1 MKTSNLEEEIKVLA
15 MKLDELHLPIPVFI
29 IWRDHTGK
37 PQYAEKGEH
46 PRSLIVSG
54 YTQVVRVTSDDV
66 IVAQFAVQDG
76 GLMDQVAIAKKAI
89 ESLTPLTYK
98 KEYVLDE

>member
-1 MKTSNLEEEIKVLA
+1 MSKKIEDTIETLAGRLDTSY
-15 MKLDELHLPIPVFI
+15 LPVPVFI
-29 IWRDHTGK
+29 VWRDHTGK
-37 PQYAEKGEH
+37 AQYAEKGEH

-54 YTQVVRVTSDDV
+54 YTQAVSVTVDDV

-89 ESLTPLTYK
+89 ESLTLLAYK